1 MGMGGLKRSVCV
13 KGWDLNKL
21 HVERARWKTSRKGAG
36 SSDWKEWMGQSRGQ
50 GSPLP
55 SQGGG
60 RRGWSRR
67 QGVHRFGGLR
77 ASRQGCSLVP
87 LLTLDGTHVFLCFL
101 HAGGK
106 MVGQRKEGARGST
119 RLVFP
124 TPSLDFYLLE
134 FSSSIRDSTIPACW
148 VHRPLFVITQSSS
161 LSLVIHKGNSERL
174 RLKAWAFSR

>member
-36 SSDWKEWMGQSRGQ
+36 SSDWKERMGQSRGQ

-60 RRGWSRR
+60 RRGWSGR

-77 ASRQGCSLVP
+77 ASRLGCFLVP
-87 LLTLDGTHVFLCFL
+87 LLTLDRTHVFLCFL

-124 TPSLDFYLLE
+124 PRVWIFTFWNSVPVSGIPPYLPTE
-134 FSSSIRDSTIPACW
+134 FTDPC
-148 VHRPLFVITQSSS
+148 L
-161 LSLVIHKGNSERL
+161 G
-174 RLKAWAFSR
+174 